1 MLSILIPNFNR
12 NITDLLINL
21 DTQAKTEGIIY
32 EILVG
37 DDCSNTS
44 VIQQYKQYETSD
56 SVRVFQHRN
65 RLGRSANRNFLAQ
78 NAKYDF
84 LLFIDSNAELRDSH
98 FVKNYLSARNLSP
111 VLVGGIAYSE
121 KPPINSAYLLRWK
134 YGRSREMKSSES
146 RNKKPSQSFISF
158 NFFIRKEVFYKI
170 KFDERLTEYG
180 HEDTLFGFRLKQENV
195 NILHLD
201 NALMHKGLIEGTEF
215 LHKTRKSLEN
225 LKYILQILD
234 DDPEFIQEVK
244 LLKTYRLV
252 RRFMLDS
259 VMKYFFRFSR
269 KKLES
274 YLTSHNPK
282 ILYFQ
287 FYKLSYYCS
296 LPE

>member
-1 MLSILIPNFNR
+1 MLV
-12 NITDLLINL
+12 NL
-21 DTQAKTEGIIY
+21 DKQAKTEGIIY

-37 DDCSNTS
+37 DDCSNSS
-44 VIQQYKQYETSD
+44 VIQQYKQHETSD
-56 SVRVFQHRN
+56 TIRIFQYKS

-78 NAKYDF
+78 HAKYDY
-84 LLFIDSNAELRDSH
+84 LLFIDSNAEVSH
-98 FVKNYLSARNLSP
+98 LHFIKKYLSAKDISQ

-134 YGRSREMKSSES
+134 YGRSREMKSSEL
-146 RNKKPSQSFISF
+146 RNKWPTQSFISF
-158 NFFIRKEVFYKI
+158 NFFIRKEVFNRI

-180 HEDTLFGFRLKQENV
+180 HEDTLFGFRLKQKNV

-201 NALMHKGLIEGTEF
+201 NALIHNGLIEGGEY

-234 DDPEFIQEVK
+234 NDPEFVQEVK
-244 LLKTYRLV
+244 LLKTYRRFRKIKIDLV
-252 RRFMLDS
+252 L
-259 VMKYFFRFSR
+259 KYFFRFSR

-282 ILYFQ
+282 ILFFQ
-287 FYKLSYYCS
+287 LYKLAYYCS